1 MLEIKSRE
9 NIFWVVPIKNTSV
22 QNHTDSRTTRD
33 NLCAAGRR
41 FSVREG
47 ATREEG
53 KKKTIRLIIW
63 NISWIAYLVQHF
75 IAVNRQ
81 HIRRKPEKKDFTI

>member
-1 MLEIKSRE
+1 
-9 NIFWVVPIKNTSV
+9 V
-22 QNHTDSRTTRD
+22 Q
-33 NLCAAGRR
+33 AGRR

-81 HIRRKPEKKDFTI
+81 HMPEKKDFTI